1 MTYKYLEHE
10 ADIGIMATGA
20 TIEEAFQDGA
30 KAMFNVM
37 FDTTLIE
44 EKDEIPIYAEAD
56 DIAALFVEVLNE
68 MLFKQDTDAIAFSRF
83 LVKEIKKEG
92 DTYQLNGI
100 AYGEPLNLQKHD
112 VKTEVKAATY
122 SGLKFEREDG
132 NYVLQCVLDV

>member
-10 ADIGIMATGA
+10 ADVGIMSIGSTL
-20 TIEEAFQDGA
+20 EEAFQDGA

-92 DTYQLNGI
+92 DTYHLNGI

-122 SGLKFEREDG
+122 SGLKFEKKGE